1 MVKFVYTHTKAK
13 ETMEMKTTTKMK
25 RKAILLGA
33 VAVIGGGLLFANNS
47 HKPHNSVLDEPS
59 APITKTAYTAAP
71 NGTATQPIDFEKA
84 AGTAV
89 PSVVHIKTTT
99 KFKETAGRGGQGQD
113 QDGQDPFGGGD
124 LFRRF
129 FGDGDGRG
137 MQQMPDQKASGSG
150 VIISEDGY
158 IVTNNHVVNGAT
170 AISVTLNN
178 RRNYTAK
185 VIGTD
190 PNTDLALIKI
200 DAKGLPVMPVGNSD
214 DVKLGQWVLAIGYPL
229 NLDVTV
235 TQGIVSAKSRN
246 IGINTRAAAPVES
259 FIQTDAA
266 VNPGSSGGALVNT
279 NGELIAINSAIA
291 SPTGSFAGY
300 AYAVPS
306 NLMKK
311 VISDIM
317 KYGSV
322 QRGYL
327 GISMAPEGLDDD
339 KKKELGINYDVDG
352 VFVMDTDPRGAAGLA
367 GLKKGDVI
375 TKINDETVSS
385 DARLAELIARQK
397 PGDKIKITYW
407 RDGSEHNTDA
417 TLQNKLGSFAST
429 NPAAVESLGAD
440 LSDLSKDKA
449 SQLGIDGGV
458 VVNNIHNGVIDS
470 QTNMHPGFIITKVG
484 DIRVHNVAELKD
496 ALGKQG
502 SNFQIEGVYPDSKEV
517 YYYGIND
524 FKK

>member
-1 MVKFVYTHTKAK
+1 M
-13 ETMEMKTTTKMK
+13 KMK
-25 RKAILLGA
+25 SKAILIGA
-33 VAVIGGGLLFANNS
+33 FAVIGGGMLFAAGVTG
-47 HKPHNSVLDEPS
+47 KRAYNSVLDEQK
-59 APITKTAYTAAP
+59 APVVKTAYTATAP
-71 NGTATQPIDFEKA
+71 AQQPIDFEKA
-84 AGTAV
+84 AAAAV
-89 PSVVHIKTTT
+89 PSVVHIKVTM
-99 KFKETAGRGGQGQD
+99 KAKEVSHMEVPGDD
-113 QDGQDPFGGGD
+113 QDDPFGD
-124 LFRRF
+124 MFKRF
-129 FGDGDGRG
+129 FGEGGRNG
-137 MQQMPDQKASGSG
+137 HVFVEPDQKASGSG
-150 VIISEDGY
+150 VIISSDGY

-170 AISVTLNN
+170 SISVTLNN

-200 DAKGLPVMPVGNSD
+200 DGKDLPVMNIGNSD
-214 DVKLGQWVLAIGYPL
+214 DVKLGQWVMAIGYPL

-246 IGINTRAAAPVES
+246 IGINTQAAAPVES

-300 AYAVPS
+300 AYAIPS

-311 VISDIM
+311 VIGDIM

-327 GISMAPEGLDDD
+327 GISMAPEGLDDA
-339 KKKELGINYDVDG
+339 KKKELGINSDVVG
-352 VFVMDTDPRGAAGLA
+352 VFVMETSPNGAAAQA

-375 TKINDETVSS
+375 TSINDQPVSS

-397 PGDKIKITYW
+397 PGDHIKIVFNRNGEEKTA
-407 RDGSEHNTDA
+407 DA
-417 TLQNKLGSFAST
+417 VLKGKLGTFAST
-429 NPAAVESLGAD
+429 ETAAVESLGAKF
-440 LSDLSKDKA
+440 SDLSKDDA
-449 SQLGIDGGV
+449 SKLGIDGGV
-458 VVNNIHNGVIDS
+458 VVNDIHDGVLNN
-470 QTNMHPGFIITKVG
+470 QTNMRPGFIITKIG

-496 ALGKQG
+496 VLSKQG
-502 SNFQIEGVYPDSKEV
+502 SNFQIEGVYPDNSHEV

>member
-1 MVKFVYTHTKAK
+1 MS
-13 ETMEMKTTTKMK
+13 MKMK
-25 RKAILLGA
+25 SKAVLLGG
-33 VAVIGGGLLFANNS
+33 VAVIGSCLLFANGRHTYAN
-47 HKPHNSVLDEPS
+47 EPDTTRT
-59 APITKTAYTAAP
+59 PVFKTAYT
-71 NGTATQPIDFEKA
+71 NETATQPIDFEKA
-84 AGTAV
+84 ASAAV

-99 KFKETAGRGGQGQD
+99 KFKQVSGRVAPGQE
-113 QDGQDPFGGGD
+113 QDPFGGMSGGD

-129 FGDGDGRG
+129 FGEGDGREL
-137 MQQMPDQKASGSG
+137 QQDQKASGSG
-150 VIISEDGY
+150 VIISPDGY

-170 AISVTLNN
+170 AITVTLNN
-178 RRNYTAK
+178 RQNYTAK

-190 PNTDLALIKI
+190 PNTDIALIKI
-200 DAKGLPVMPVGNSD
+200 DGKGLPVMTIGNSD

-246 IGINTRAAAPVES
+246 IGINTQASAPVES

-279 NGELIAINSAIA
+279 NGELIAINAAIA

-311 VISDIM
+311 VVSDIM
-317 KYGSV
+317 KFGSV

-327 GISMAPEGLDDD
+327 GISMAPEGLEDA
-339 KKKELGINYDVDG
+339 KKKELGINTDVDG
-352 VFVMDTDPRGAAGLA
+352 VFVMEVDPNGAAGAA

-375 TKINDETVSS
+375 IKINGVKIDE
-385 DARLAELIARQK
+385 DAQLAEIVARQK
-397 PGDKIKITYW
+397 PGDKISITYM
-407 RDGSEHNTDA
+407 RNGEEMNTDA
-417 TLQNKLGSFAST
+417 VLKNKLGSFASLRS
-429 NPAAVESLGAD
+429 AAVESLGAEFSG
-440 LSDLSKDKA
+440 LSQADAAKM
-449 SQLGIDGGV
+449 GIAGGV
-458 VVNNIHNGVIDS
+458 VVNAIHEGVLGS
-470 QTNMHPGFIITKVG
+470 QTNMRPGFIITKVG
-484 DIRVHNVAELKD
+484 DTPVKSVDELKD
-496 ALGKQG
+496 ALDKQG
-502 SNFQIEGVYPDSKEV
+502 SNFQIEGVYPDSKEI